1 MHVRF
6 LEIFCDVALHRSF
19 SKAAALHEVSQP
31 TATQAVQAVEEDL
44 GVQLIDRTQ
53 RPLVLTPAGEAYNEA
68 VRKALGAL
76 RAGREH
82 VSRLRDQVTGQVHV
96 AAIFSVGL
104 LQMDSLIRRF
114 EGEYPGAK
122 AKIDFHHPN
131 QVESLV
137 LNDEAD
143 LGILSF
149 PKETRDLAV
158 VPWQEQ
164 PMRVVVSPKHRLA
177 RRNCVDVKELVGER
191 FVAFTSELGIR
202 KQIDKWLKQSRVSV
216 QVVMGFDNIEE
227 IKRAVEIDTGLA
239 ILPGPTVR
247 REVETGSLRALP
259 ITDVAWT
266 RPLGIIHR
274 KHRELPVAVRKFIEL
289 MQTATN
295 GTGESPAPANPLNS
309 TLSANPKPSRRKRVS
324 KVG

>member
-53 RPLVLTPAGEAYNEA
+53 RPLVLTPAGEAYCEA
-68 VRKALGAL
+68 VRKALNAL

-122 AKIDFHHPN
+122 AKIDFHHPS

-149 PKETRDLAV
+149 PKETRDLTV

-164 PMRVVVSPKHRLA
+164 PMQVVVSPKHRLA
-177 RRNCVDVKELVGER
+177 RRNRVEVKELDGER
-191 FVAFTSELGIR
+191 LVAFTPELGIR

-247 REVETGSLRALP
+247 REVETGSLRALSF
-259 ITDVAWT
+259 TDVAWT

-274 KHRELPVAVRKFIEL
+274 KHRELPVAVRKFIDL

-295 GTGESPAPANPLNS
+295 GTPESPSPANHVTPALPND
-309 TLSANPKPSRRKRVS
+309 PKPVRRKRVS